1 MAPIDLEHVHF
12 RYPDGFEALRG
23 VDLHIGAGEK
33 VALVG
38 PNGAGK
44 STLMLQLNG
53 TLRPAHGSVRVAGLA
68 VAKDTIRRVRAEV
81 GLVFQ
86 DPDDQLF
93 SPTVFDDVA
102 FGPLH
107 MGLPADE
114 VHRRVERALAA
125 VGMAAFAHRVPHR
138 MSLGQRKRV
147 ALATVLSMDPSILVF
162 DEPSAGL
169 DPRGR
174 RELIRL
180 LRSLDQTMLVSTH
193 DMRLV
198 AEVFPRTVVMD
209 DGLVVADGP
218 TGDDPGRRG
227 APRGARARGPVGRRP
242 SRRSADPVDRR
253 HLERRQAVRP
263 AEQPRDERR
272 NPPAQEVEP
281 AADADA
287 RDGEQRSAGRRPRR
301 SAASP
306 RPAGPRRTR
315 ASRARGT
322 CRRAPGRNGAGTRAR
337 APWGRDGA
345 PSGRAARRARAGT
358 GGCRTRP
365 RRAG

>member
-1 MAPIDLEHVHF
+1 VNPADPVAVPEIEHDHVHLHAHEGAPPHAHPHVHAPGETPPATAADQLGRVDLEHVHY

-23 VDLHIGAGEK
+23 VDLRIGNGEK

-53 TLRPAHGSVRVAGLA
+53 TLRPAHGSVRVAGLS
-68 VAKDTIRRVRAEV
+68 VTKETIRRVRAEV

-107 MGLPADE
+107 MGLSADE

-147 ALATVLSMDPSILVF
+147 ALATVLSMNPSILVF

-174 RELIRL
+174 RELIAL
-180 LRSLDQTMLVSTH
+180 LRGLDQTMLVSTH

-198 AEVFPRTVVMD
+198 AEVFPRTVVVD
-209 DGLVVADGP
+209 DGQIVADGP
-218 TGDDPGRRG
+218 T
-227 APRGARARGPVGRRP
+227 
-242 SRRSADPVDRR
+242 DRI
-253 HLERRQAVRP
+253 L
-263 AEQPRDERR
+263 
-272 NPPAQEVEP
+272 
-281 AADADA
+281 ADADLLE
-287 RDGEQRSAGRRPRR
+287 RHGLE
-301 SAASP
+301 
-306 RPAGPRRTR
+306 
-315 ASRARGT
+315 
-322 CRRAPGRNGAGTRAR
+322 AP
-337 APWGRDGA
+337 
-345 PSGRAARRARAGT
+345 
-358 GGCRTRP
+358 
-365 RRAG
+365 

>member
-1 MAPIDLEHVHF
+1 VHAHSHAHDGADPHAHPHVHEHGGSPRGDQDGVRGTVELEHVHF

-23 VDLHIGAGEK
+23 VDLRIGAGEK

-53 TLRPAHGSVRVAGLA
+53 TLRPAHGTVRVAGMT
-68 VAKDTIRRVRAEV
+68 VGKDTIRQVRSEV

-114 VHRRVERALAA
+114 VHRRVEAALAA
-125 VGMAAFAHRVPHR
+125 VGMSGFDRRVPHR

-147 ALATVLSMDPSILVF
+147 AVATVLSMDPSVLVF

-174 RELIRL
+174 RELIGL

-198 AEVFPRTVVMD
+198 VEVFPRTVIV
-209 DGLVVADGP
+209 DGGVIVADGP
-218 TGDDPGRRG
+218 TDRLLSD
-227 APRGARARGPVGRRP
+227 GPL
-242 SRRSADPVDRR
+242 
-253 HLERRQAVRP
+253 LEAHGLELP
-263 AEQPRDERR
+263 
-272 NPPAQEVEP
+272 
-281 AADADA
+281 
-287 RDGEQRSAGRRPRR
+287 
-301 SAASP
+301 
-306 RPAGPRRTR
+306 
-315 ASRARGT
+315 
-322 CRRAPGRNGAGTRAR
+322 
-337 APWGRDGA
+337 
-345 PSGRAARRARAGT
+345 
-358 GGCRTRP
+358 
-365 RRAG
+365 

>member
-1 MAPIDLEHVHF
+1 MTPETPDLQVHEHVHLHDDAGPHAHPHAHAPEGAGSGGGAPGADARGTVELEHVHF
-12 RYPDGFEALRG
+12 RYPDGFEALSG
-23 VDLHIGAGEK
+23 VDLRIAAGEK

-53 TLRPAHGSVRVAGLA
+53 TLRPEHGSVRVAGMA
-68 VAKDTIRRVRAEV
+68 VGKDTIRRVRSEV

-107 MGLPADE
+107 MGLPGEE

-198 AEVFPRTVVMD
+198 AEVFPRTVIV
-209 DGLVVADGP
+209 DGGTIVADGP
-218 TGDDPGRRG
+218 TDRILADQALLEAHGLE
-227 APRGARARGPVGRRP
+227 AP
-242 SRRSADPVDRR
+242 
-253 HLERRQAVRP
+253 
-263 AEQPRDERR
+263 
-272 NPPAQEVEP
+272 
-281 AADADA
+281 
-287 RDGEQRSAGRRPRR
+287 
-301 SAASP
+301 
-306 RPAGPRRTR
+306 
-315 ASRARGT
+315 
-322 CRRAPGRNGAGTRAR
+322 
-337 APWGRDGA
+337 
-345 PSGRAARRARAGT
+345 
-358 GGCRTRP
+358 
-365 RRAG
+365 

>member
-1 MAPIDLEHVHF
+1 VTPEAPDLNVHEHVHVHDDAGQHAHPHAHPLDTSTAGDAPGAGDVEGSDRGTIELEHVHF
-12 RYPDGFEALRG
+12 RYPDGFEALQG
-23 VDLHIGAGEK
+23 VDLRVAAGEK

-53 TLRPAHGSVRVAGLA
+53 TLRPTHGSVRVSGMA
-68 VAKDTIRRVRAEV
+68 VGKETIRRVRSEV

-114 VHRRVERALAA
+114 VHRRVERALDA

-174 RELIRL
+174 RELIGL
-180 LRSLDQTMLVSTH
+180 LRSLSQTMLVSTH

-198 AEVFPRTVVMD
+198 AEVFPRTVIV
-209 DGLVVADGP
+209 DGGAVVADGP
-218 TGDDPGRRG
+218 TDRILADTPLLEAHGLE
-227 APRGARARGPVGRRP
+227 AP
-242 SRRSADPVDRR
+242 
-253 HLERRQAVRP
+253 
-263 AEQPRDERR
+263 
-272 NPPAQEVEP
+272 
-281 AADADA
+281 
-287 RDGEQRSAGRRPRR
+287 
-301 SAASP
+301 
-306 RPAGPRRTR
+306 
-315 ASRARGT
+315 
-322 CRRAPGRNGAGTRAR
+322 
-337 APWGRDGA
+337 
-345 PSGRAARRARAGT
+345 
-358 GGCRTRP
+358 
-365 RRAG
+365 